1 MVTTKQYDYIIVGA
15 GSAGCVL
22 ANRLSADPATQV
34 LLLEA
39 GPADDKLW
47 IRIPAGMTRLI
58 SDPKVNWRYSTC
70 KEPGLND
77 RVLACPRGKTLG
89 GSSSING
96 LVYMRGHPDDYDHWR
111 DLGNRGWGWSD
122 VLPLYKK
129 SESYEGGSSAY
140 HGSTGELSVENLK
153 HPHAASQ
160 AFVEAGQRI
169 GIKLNRDFSGAT
181 HEGIGFLQLN
191 LRSGV
196 RESAATAFL
205 NPVKKRHN
213 LEICVNARVQRV
225 LTEGRRATGVRF
237 TVDGVAR
244 EARAHEVILSGGAI
258 NSPQLLMLSGIGP
271 ADHLRSLGVGVVHD
285 LPGVGENLH
294 DHTYVHYLAQVSPE
308 FSINRKISSN
318 LRLLPHVLRY
328 ITTRQGLL
336 TSAAAQVGAYLRSD
350 PSQNRPDLQMQ
361 FRPFSILV
369 RKDGTISAE
378 NIPAVTASCSQ
389 SRPESRG
396 RLWLDS
402 PDPMAAPQILFNY
415 LTAETDRQVL
425 MAGVRWMRKVFAAE
439 PFASH
444 VVKETVPGQGVSS
457 DVELMAY
464 LRANAQPMYHP
475 VGSCK
480 MGQDALA
487 VVDDRLRVHGIE
499 NLRVVDASIMP
510 SITSGNTNAPTIMIA
525 EKASQM
531 ILEDA
536 RRDPAQIL
544 VSVSEHA

>member
-1 MVTTKQYDYIIVGA
+1 MATTTQYDYIVVGA

-22 ANRLSADPATQV
+22 ANRLSADPATRV

-70 KEPGLND
+70 KEPGLNN

-129 SESYEGGSSAY
+129 SEGYEGGSSAF

-153 HPHAASQ
+153 SPHAASR
-160 AFVEAGQRI
+160 AFVESGQRI
-169 GIKLNRDFSGAT
+169 GIELNRDFSGAT
-181 HEGIGFLQLN
+181 HEGIGYLQLN

-205 NPVKKRHN
+205 NPVKKRPN
-213 LEICVNARVQRV
+213 LEICVNARVQCV

-237 TVDGVAR
+237 MADGAVR
-244 EARAHEVILSGGAI
+244 EASAREVILSGGAI

-271 ADHLRSLGVGVVHD
+271 AEQLRSLGINVVHD

-318 LRLLPHVLRY
+318 LRLLPHVLHY
-328 ITTRQGLL
+328 MATRQGLL

-350 PSQNRPDLQMQ
+350 ARQGRPDLQMQ

-402 PDPMAAPQILFNY
+402 PDPMAPPQILFNY
-415 LTAETDRQVL
+415 LTAQTDCRVL

-439 PFASH
+439 PFSSH
-444 VVKETVPGQGVSS
+444 VVRETVPGPGVSS
-457 DVELMAY
+457 DEQLMAY

-480 MGQDALA
+480 MGSDPMA
-487 VVDDRLRVHGIE
+487 VVDDRLRVHGID

-531 ILEDA
+531 ILEDG
-536 RRDPAQIL
+536 RRGPSEIR
-544 VSVSEHA
+544 VNVSEHA